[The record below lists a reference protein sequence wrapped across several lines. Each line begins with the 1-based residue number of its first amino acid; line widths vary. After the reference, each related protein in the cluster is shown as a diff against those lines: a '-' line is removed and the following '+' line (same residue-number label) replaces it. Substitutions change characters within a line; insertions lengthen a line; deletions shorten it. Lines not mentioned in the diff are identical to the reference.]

1 MRQLELLLLI
11 EKSRSILVQL
21 CDMDQLKL
29 HCVLFPDVT
38 VRDVEHHHGDIFILV
53 VVLLALVLELRLD
66 LDEAVEGLVGH
77 EGLVSGVQLDK
88 EGGVGPVDDGLV
100 LAGPGAGVGQV
111 QELTSVE
118 LESLSS

>member
-1 MRQLELLLLI
+1 MRDI
-11 EKSRSILVQL
+11 
-21 CDMDQLKL
+21 
-29 HCVLFPDVT
+29 
-38 VRDVEHHHGDIFILV
+38 EHHHGYVLILV

-77 EGLVSGVQLDK
+77 EGLVSGVQLDE
-88 EGGVGPVDDGLV
+88 EGGVRPVDDGLV
-100 LAGPGAGVGQV
+100 LTCPGAGVGQV

>member
-11 EKSRSILVQL
+11 EKSRPVLVQL
-21 CDMDQLKL
+21 RDMDQLQL
-29 HCVLFPDVT
+29 HCVLLPDVA
-38 VRDVEHHHGDIFILV
+38 VRDVEHHHGDILILV

-77 EGLVSGVQLDK
+77 EGLVSGVQLD
-88 EGGVGPVDDGLV
+88 EESRVRPVDDGLV
-100 LAGPGAGVGQV
+100 LTSPGAGVGQV